1 MVENIDKVQFVLA
14 PPECM
19 HPGFAYLI
27 IFPMNDSLRQGQ
39 YKDAGNL
46 NARIALHDRFSTN
59 PEDMMHWSLDQ
70 VELGDEARILEV
82 GCGPGNLWREN
93 AGRIPAEWQ
102 MVLTD
107 FSEGMVSTARE
118 TLGEAQY
125 VYACVNAEEI
135 PFPENT
141 FDAVFAHFM
150 LYHVPDRIKAI
161 GEMRRVL
168 KPGGRVYAATIGM
181 QHMPEIYELI
191 NEFLDGRDWVENRI
205 QQLPFLLETG
215 GTQLET
221 SFEDMR
227 LRLFKDDLAVTD
239 ADLLLAY
246 MQSLMLP
253 QQEKVR
259 GEWAEGLRAF
269 LQAEIERD
277 GVIRISKSA
286 GMFVA
291 G

>member
-1 MVENIDKVQFVLA
+1 MS
-14 PPECM
+14 
-19 HPGFAYLI
+19 
-27 IFPMNDSLRQGQ
+27 PMNDSLRHNQ

-107 FSEGMVSTARE
+107 FSEGMVGTARE
-118 TLGEAQY
+118 TLGDAQY

-135 PFPENT
+135 PFPENA

-168 KPGGRVYAATIGM
+168 KPGGRVYASAIGM
-181 QHMPEIYELI
+181 QHMPEIYALI
-191 NEFLDGRDWVENRI
+191 NEFLDGRDWVENVI
-205 QQLPFLLETG
+205 QGWPFLLESG
-215 GTQLET
+215 GAQLET
-221 SFEDMR
+221 SFEDVR

-246 MQSLMLP
+246 IQSMMLP
-253 QQEKVR
+253 QQEKIR
-259 GEWAEGLRAF
+259 GEWAEGLREF